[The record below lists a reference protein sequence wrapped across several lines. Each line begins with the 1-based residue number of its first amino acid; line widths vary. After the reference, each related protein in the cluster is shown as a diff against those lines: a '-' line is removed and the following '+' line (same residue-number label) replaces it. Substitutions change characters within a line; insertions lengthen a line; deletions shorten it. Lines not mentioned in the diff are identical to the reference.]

1 MRGSRSPVSDKSQ
14 RKTGRKFRK
23 VRRMWAPDAHRL
35 IDCAARRSKNRAG
48 VASRRHFFDAL
59 VESPCAVAKCQE
71 RACLGRVARVQ
82 NSMRAAQTLRTSHS
96 NPLHRS
102 LAHDGHELLIRGG
115 VAHRRPNRPRQNL
128 GVTRRSIHG
137 STSCTS
143 IFRVDRSRLLASF
156 GLLRE
161 RRLTRRHQAR
171 PERRRSN
178 QDLDDQSASSNT
190 GAALRRRNVGARPR
204 VEQETFLAT

>member
-1 MRGSRSPVSDKSQ
+1 MRGLRSPVSDKSQ

-23 VRRMWAPDAHRL
+23 VRRMWAPDAHRP
-35 IDCAARRSKNRAG
+35 IDCAARRSKSRAG

-71 RACLGRVARVQ
+71 RACLGWVTHLQ
-82 NSMRAAQTLRTSHS
+82 NSMRAAQTLRTAHS

-115 VAHRRPNRPRQNL
+115 VAHRRPNRPRKNL

-156 GLLRE
+156 GRLRG
-161 RRLTRRHQAR
+161 TPADQA
-171 PERRRSN
+171 
-178 QDLDDQSASSNT
+178 AS
-190 GAALRRRNVGARPR
+190 GAANAQTIQPGFGRSIRLSQHGRRTSVTKCRCAPTCR
-204 VEQETFLAT
+204 T